1 MFDIGFFELVVIAV
15 IALLVLGPE
24 RMPHAIRMTGAWMGK
39 FRRAAMSVREEIERE
54 VNAYEVQ
61 QRIKEQLEQSGVN
74 DTKDILRKAQQ
85 TLRDGILDDATLKQ
99 IEQQEPVDYAT
110 MVADTDPNYQA
121 HSDDDDQPHPA
132 NNKPATAGSNDTSDG
147 KQPPPPASKSSSAA
161 VKPQHHS
168 NEQTAPGDSR

>member
-74 DTKDILRKAQQ
+74 DTKDMLRKAQQ

-110 MVADTDPNYQA
+110 VVADTDPNYQA
-121 HSDDDDQPHPA
+121 HSDDD
-132 NNKPATAGSNDTSDG
+132 NKPATAGSNDTSDG

-161 VKPQHHS
+161 DKPQNHS